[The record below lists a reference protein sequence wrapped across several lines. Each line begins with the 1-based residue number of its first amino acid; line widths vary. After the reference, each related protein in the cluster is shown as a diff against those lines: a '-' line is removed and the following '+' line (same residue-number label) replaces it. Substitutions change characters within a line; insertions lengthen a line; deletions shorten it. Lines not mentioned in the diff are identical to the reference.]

1 MHLQRWSLV
10 RTVRS
15 MKTAVF
21 RVLSNSE
28 DYRYRA
34 QIMWGGTLA
43 RNALRKVF
51 CHAGFGLRQNLRN
64 FASYQ

>member
-1 MHLQRWSLV
+1 M

-15 MKTAVF
+15 VKTAVF
-21 RVLSNSE
+21 RVLSNPE

-51 CHAGFGLRQNLRN
+51 AMRALVFGRIFVTLHRISKNAN
-64 FASYQ
+64 

>member
-1 MHLQRWSLV
+1 
-10 RTVRS
+10 

-21 RVLSNSE
+21 RVLSNPE